1 MPSALDTVIAVPVRN
16 EAERIVACL
25 RAIDAQTGLAPGRL
39 GLVLF
44 LNNCSDGTPD
54 IVADLLPRLTLPV
67 RVIERTYAGA
77 HAGWARRAAMDA
89 AAAWLD
95 EVGASGTLLTT
106 DADSRVPPDWVA
118 ANLAALDAGADAVA
132 GRVELIPEE
141 AALLPPSLPAR
152 GRLEDAYD
160 ALITEMEAR
169 IDPDPSDPWPCH
181 RTTIGAS
188 LAVRRS
194 AYGAVGGMP
203 EIPLGEDGAF
213 VAALLEQGFR
223 VRHDRAVMVWISARL
238 TGRAAGGVADT
249 IRSRC
254 EEPDALCDAR
264 MEAVPPRAAPLRLAR
279 APAPPA
285 RAGPVGPRSRLGAP
299 PRHPRCGGPPH
310 RRPAAGRRDR
320 RRGGPRQPAPRLSPA
335 DAAPAARPD
344 PPRPSRPA
352 GAATGAAAAPRDP
365 GPPAGRNGA
374 LGHRRRLNARFRK
387 DTSFRGSRA
396 EPWLWRETGALPRYP
411 GKGMIPLRSRI
422 YASSR
427 VSPKI
432 GSKAARRAM
441 STSGRLTM
449 RPRSARLVTPCS
461 RTPQGT
467 MPENATGPARR

>member
-1 MPSALDTVIAVPVRN
+1 MPPALLLDTVVAVPVRN
-16 EAERIVACL
+16 EAERIAACL
-25 RAIDAQTGLAPGRL
+25 RALDAQEGLAPGRL

-44 LNNCSDGTPD
+44 LNNCTDDTAA
-54 IVADLLPRLTLPV
+54 IVAGLLPGLSIPV

-95 EVGASGTLLTT
+95 EAGAAGTLLTT

-118 ANLAALDAGADAVA
+118 ANLAALEAGADAVA

-188 LAVRRS
+188 LAVRRT
-194 AYGAVGGMP
+194 AYEQVGGMP

-223 VRHDRAVMVWISARL
+223 VRHDRAVMVLISARL

-264 MEAVPPRAAPLRLAR
+264 MEAVPRALHRYVWRARLRRLHGQGRLARDLAWARRLGIPETEARRIAALPRVGEIVAAVDRASPRLAYRPLMPRQLPGQIRLARLVLPALRLALR
-279 APAPPA
+279 LRRTAPVLPTVPTVPSAT
-285 RAGPVGPRSRLGAP
+285 
-299 PRHPRCGGPPH
+299 
-310 RRPAAGRRDR
+310 
-320 RRGGPRQPAPRLSPA
+320 A
-335 DAAPAARPD
+335 DA
-344 PPRPSRPA
+344 
-352 GAATGAAAAPRDP
+352 
-365 GPPAGRNGA
+365 
-374 LGHRRRLNARFRK
+374 
-387 DTSFRGSRA
+387 
-396 EPWLWRETGALPRYP
+396 
-411 GKGMIPLRSRI
+411 
-422 YASSR
+422 
-427 VSPKI
+427 
-432 GSKAARRAM
+432 
-441 STSGRLTM
+441 
-449 RPRSARLVTPCS
+449 
-461 RTPQGT
+461 
-467 MPENATGPARR
+467 

>member
-1 MPSALDTVIAVPVRN
+1 MTSLLDTVIAVPVRN
-16 EAERIVACL
+16 EAERIAACL
-25 RAIDAQTGLAPGRL
+25 RAIDAQEGLAPGRL

-44 LNNCSDGTPD
+44 LNNCTDGTPG
-54 IVADLLPRLTLPV
+54 IVADLLPSLSIPV
-67 RVIERTYAGA
+67 RVIEKTHAGA

-89 AAAWLD
+89 GAAWLD
-95 EVGASGTLLTT
+95 AVGSAGTLLTT

-118 ANLAALDAGADAVA
+118 ANLAALDGGADAVA

-188 LAVRRS
+188 LSVRRS
-194 AYGAVGGMP
+194 AYEQVGGMP

-264 MEAVPPRAAPLRLAR
+264 MEAVPRALYRYAWRARLRRLYGQGRLAHDLAWARRLAIPEAEARRIAALPRVGEIVAAVDRASPRLAYRPLMPRQLPGQIRLAR
-279 APAPPA
+279 AVLPALRLALRLRRAKPALPPVA
-285 RAGPVGPRSRLGAP
+285 TVPSAT
-299 PRHPRCGGPPH
+299 
-310 RRPAAGRRDR
+310 
-320 RRGGPRQPAPRLSPA
+320 A
-335 DAAPAARPD
+335 DA
-344 PPRPSRPA
+344 
-352 GAATGAAAAPRDP
+352 
-365 GPPAGRNGA
+365 
-374 LGHRRRLNARFRK
+374 
-387 DTSFRGSRA
+387 
-396 EPWLWRETGALPRYP
+396 
-411 GKGMIPLRSRI
+411 
-422 YASSR
+422 
-427 VSPKI
+427 
-432 GSKAARRAM
+432 
-441 STSGRLTM
+441 
-449 RPRSARLVTPCS
+449 
-461 RTPQGT
+461 
-467 MPENATGPARR
+467 